1 MITSGNWE
9 TFSPYWYKR
18 IEYLGLSG
26 GSIYES
32 LFSEKAYWLSFSVP
46 DTSYMVELFLKENGY
61 PKTNRE
67 NVANFTH
74 GETLFK
80 FLPN

>member
-1 MITSGNWE
+1 
-9 TFSPYWYKR
+9 
-18 IEYLGLSG
+18 
-26 GSIYES
+26 
-32 LFSEKAYWLSFSVP
+32 
-46 DTSYMVELFLKENGY
+46 MVELFLKENGY